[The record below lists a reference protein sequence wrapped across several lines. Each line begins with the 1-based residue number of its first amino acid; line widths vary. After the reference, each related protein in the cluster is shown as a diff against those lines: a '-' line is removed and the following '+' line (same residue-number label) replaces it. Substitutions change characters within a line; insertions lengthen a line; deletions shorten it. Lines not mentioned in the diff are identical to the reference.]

1 MKVSALIL
9 AAALALPC
17 LASAAEPVKFE
28 IYLDGTLKQSV
39 SLVGPHS
46 KFKFSPEGLAD
57 TTLEFRLIAPE
68 PLILEMKEMTAPEG
82 SPEIVGRVAL
92 TKPGSSVTVSE
103 IKGAKFK
110 HPYVLVRK
118 E

>member
-1 MKVSALIL
+1 MKVRDLII
-9 AAALALPC
+9 AAALAMPV

-28 IYLDGTLKQSV
+28 VYLAGELKQSV

-46 KFKFSPEGLAD
+46 KYKFSPAGMAD

-68 PLILEMKEMTAPEG
+68 PLILELKETTAQDSAPEH
-82 SPEIVGRVAL
+82 VGRVAL
-92 TKPGSSVTVSE
+92 TKPGSSVNVSE

-110 HPYVLVRK
+110 HPYVLVRT

>member
-1 MKVSALIL
+1 MKASALIL
-9 AAALALPC
+9 AAALAAPC
-17 LASAAEPVKFE
+17 LSFAAEPVKFE
-28 IYLDGTLKQSV
+28 VYLDGTLKQSV

-68 PLILEMKEMTAPEG
+68 G
-82 SPEIVGRVAL
+82 SPEIIGRVAL